1 MKPLKI
7 TITAFGPYK
16 HQETIDFKN
25 LKEHRLFVIS
35 GNTGAGKTS
44 IFDAICFALY
54 GDASGE
60 DRSDSRMLRSQFAED
75 DVHTSVNFEFELRER
90 SYRVFR
96 QMPHIKGT
104 NKTPTGDKYELYE
117 TTNQSEILL
126 VDRLTVG
133 NVNQK
138 IQEIIGLTKD
148 QFRQIVMLP
157 QGEFRKLLT
166 SDTENK
172 EEILRKIFRT
182 VHFKQMTEGLNE
194 KRLASQKQYE
204 KQSQER
210 DLYIKNLEKNLPK
223 RDDSLLVQVFEQE
236 NHNTY
241 QVLEALAEEIAF
253 YFEEQNKQQL
263 LLDKNKKHLQE
274 KTNEYHLA
282 KAINDRFAALENQR
296 QQKLKL
302 DEQLPIIQEKE
313 QKLSQAVKAS
323 QIEIHESYFLEVTT
337 EEDKLQENRKTA
349 KSELIE
355 AETSFTKAQMAYS
368 EEEKRKLDREEAS
381 LTINKLKDYLP
392 DVSELDQKKKSVAL
406 LKQEVK
412 ELQENVEQI
421 VLILTGKKN
430 EKTTLVKQIKHLE
443 INIKK
448 IPETSEN
455 LQVVQ
460 SQLKAVKGYLAL
472 SAKQTELSD
481 QVLHKEEKLGE
492 IKASYD
498 QLETLW
504 IEGQASLLA
513 KHLHQGGPCPV
524 CGSEEH
530 PNPVEFTA
538 EIPTK
543 ELLEQKRL
551 EKDAVDGA
559 YRTLQAELS
568 AVYLQTNEKEQ
579 ELLSLGVKVKQTEA
593 DLQQLSLV
601 EQGLQTEM
609 TCLKVD
615 QEKVEQLKIAQEK
628 IEDNIE
634 QLETEKTQTESL
646 LNQKQSSYQ
655 TEQALLEQKMNVIP
669 EQLQSIEA
677 LAGEIK
683 IAEQVKQKLEQKW
696 QFVQQQLNQAKER
709 QLTADMTLKN
719 FIQQLEVMLE
729 KKVKALTMFKEAL
742 LEANF
747 ASEEEYVA
755 SKIPKRNLEAIKTE
769 VELFKTNISS
779 LTQQIVDTE
788 KELQGKEHQ
797 DLMVLDD
804 QLKLLGQEIEV
815 VQHDLTQ
822 VNQFYETAVKAKNN
836 IQVAHEQVKEAEQT
850 FYLHKDLY
858 DVVRGENS
866 KKMSFERYLQIEFLE
881 QIVQAA
887 NQRLNRL
894 SNGQFH
900 LIRSERLEKRGKQS
914 GLGLDVFDNY
924 TGHNRD
930 VKTLSGGEKFN
941 ASLSLALGMADVIQ
955 SHQGG
960 ISIETM
966 FIDEG
971 FGSLDEESLNKAI
984 DTLIDLQ
991 QSGRMIGIISHVQ
1004 ELKQAIPA
1012 ILDVKKTREGHSRT
1026 TFIIK

>member
-1 MKPLKI
+1 MKPLKM

-16 HQETIDFKN
+16 NEETIDFKD
-25 LKEHRLFVIS
+25 LKDHRLFVIS

-75 DVHTSVNFEFELRER
+75 DVHTSVDFEFELRGR
-90 SYRVFR
+90 SFRVFR

-182 VHFKQMTEGLNE
+182 VHFKQMAEGLNE
-194 KRLASQKQYE
+194 KRLVSQKVYE
-204 KQSQER
+204 KQRQER
-210 DLYIKNLEKNLPK
+210 DLYIKNVEKTLPK
-223 RDDSLLVQVFEQE
+223 REGSTLVQVLEQE
-236 NHNTY
+236 NYNTH
-241 QVLEALAEEIAF
+241 QVLEALAEETCF
-253 YFEEQNKQQL
+253 YLEERNKQQQR
-263 LLDKNKKHLQE
+263 LDQTKEQLKE
-274 KTNEYHLA
+274 KTEQYHLA
-282 KAINDRFAALENQR
+282 KAVNDRFNALKKER
-296 QQKLKL
+296 QQKIKL

-313 QKLSQAVKAS
+313 QKLSQAMKAS
-323 QIEIHESYFLEVTT
+323 QIEIHENYLLDVTT
-337 EEDKLQENRKTA
+337 EKINLQKNQEAA
-349 KSELIE
+349 KFEFE
-355 AETSFTKAQMAYS
+355 QAETALSQAQKAYLT
-368 EEEKRKLDREEAS
+368 EEENKQVREEAN
-381 LTINKLKDYLP
+381 LTVNKLKEYLP
-392 DVSELDQKKKSVAL
+392 DVSELDQKKQTVTL
-406 LKQEVK
+406 FKQEV
-412 ELQENVEQI
+412 LALHDRVEHI
-421 VLILTGKKN
+421 NKTRTEKKD
-430 EKTTLVKQIKHLE
+430 EKGSLVTKIKQLE
-443 INIKK
+443 ENIKG
-448 IPETSEN
+448 IPETSQN
-455 LQVVQ
+455 LQIVQ
-460 SQLKAVKGYLAL
+460 AQVKAGKAYLSL
-472 SAKQTELSD
+472 SAKQVKLSNQVFLKEVELGK
-481 QVLHKEEKLGE
+481 VKETYE
-492 IKASYD
+492 

-513 KHLHQGGPCPV
+513 KHLHEGAPCPV

-530 PNPVEFTA
+530 PNRAESTA

-543 ELLEQKRL
+543 DLLDQKRF
-551 EKDAVDGA
+551 EKDQMDGA

-568 AVYLQTNEKEQ
+568 AVYSQTNEKKQ
-579 ELLSLGVKVKQTEA
+579 ELITLGVKVEQNEVDLEQLKQ
-593 DLQQLSLV
+593 V
-601 EQGLQTEM
+601 EQELETKLLR
-609 TCLKVD
+609 LKSD
-615 QEKVEQLKIAQEK
+615 QEKVDGLRMKQEK
-628 IEDNIE
+628 LEDIIED
-634 QLETEKTQTESL
+634 LETEKTYTESSL
-646 LNQKQSSYQ
+646 HQKQSSYQ
-655 TEQALLEQKMNVIP
+655 TEQALLEQKMNTIP
-669 EQLQSIEA
+669 EHLQSIDA

-683 IAEQVKQKLEQKW
+683 KAQQVKQELEQRW
-696 QFVQQQLNQAKER
+696 QDVQQELTQAKER

-719 FIQQLEVMLE
+719 VVQQLEVTLE
-729 KKVKALTMFKEAL
+729 KKAKALRTFKEAL

-747 ASEEEYVA
+747 ASEEDYVDC
-755 SKIPKRNLEAIKTE
+755 KLPKQSREAIQNE
-769 VELFKTNISS
+769 VELFKANRSS
-779 LTQQIVDTE
+779 LTQQIENTE
-788 KELQGKEHQ
+788 KELQGKEQ
-797 DLMVLDD
+797 KDLHVLVE
-804 QLKLLGQEIEV
+804 QLKQLEQELEGIH
-815 VQHDLTQ
+815 QGLTQ
-822 VNQFYETAVKAKNN
+822 INQFYEAAMKGKNN
-836 IQVAHEQVKEAEQT
+836 IELAHEQVEEAEEM

-887 NQRLNRL
+887 NERLNRL
-894 SNGQFH
+894 SNGQFQ

-930 VKTLSGGEKFN
+930 VKTLSGGEKFH

-991 QSGRMIGIISHVQ
+991 QSGRLIGIISHVQ

-1012 ILDVKKTREGHSRT
+1012 ILDVKKTREGHSQT
-1026 TFIIK
+1026 TFILK